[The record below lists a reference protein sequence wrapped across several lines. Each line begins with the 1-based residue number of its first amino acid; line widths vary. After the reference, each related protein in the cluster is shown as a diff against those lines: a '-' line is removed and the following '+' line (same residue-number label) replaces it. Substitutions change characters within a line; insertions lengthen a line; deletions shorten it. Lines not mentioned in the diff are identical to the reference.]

1 MSNKIQSVK
10 ISKVA
15 ALLLTL
21 CIIVSSLWTAT
32 TVSAASISVDLDLG
46 STDYNSNS
54 SIITAKTA
62 NAVLNTVKNEIFGAN
77 ISWRDN
83 GYDLWDSQNNAV
95 NETLFQKLKESGITQ
110 LRYPG
115 GIEGDYLHWAETVG
129 TERVDQIDAF
139 SSIYPTFDD
148 TDGVAYPVN
157 FGMEEFLRVCNA
169 ADIKAVL
176 QFNAGTGTP
185 DEAGALVSWLNA
197 NNYLSQVSSICI
209 GNEVHFNNNRVTGI
223 NIQKTPSQY
232 IDFSKEIFNIVN
244 PDILKGNSV
253 KLGVIGLPSSHP
265 LSRNDNWDASIISE
279 LNDSID
285 FVDVHIGYSYYTSQN
300 ESKEAAAKSYL
311 ASSKWVAEMIAEEK
325 ATIEEYAG
333 DNADNIDI
341 HISELGP
348 VGGTYSNSVV
358 GALYLADLLNVI
370 LAESKITS
378 TDYLT
383 LLNHYDS
390 SQLIGYYGHNEDGN
404 KYYWDNAVSYIY
416 RMYSDMIGREVLS
429 TSVSG
434 ASKFSSEA
442 VGLVPAISDVENATV
457 NTYYD
462 KTTGKGSVFVINKS
476 LTENL
481 VYDIALPF
489 NVTVTGATELW
500 NENYAAANRYSSQ
513 PVSTTAYPG
522 LENVRSSFTLKT
534 KPASLVKIDF
544 TVVNDEFASYED
556 EFNGDTM
563 GNYKTAG
570 PDNGIWG
577 NWSQV
582 NGMLQVTGN
591 PSANWYGTTCLI
603 RKDFTD
609 FTMEFDA
616 DLLSGYGIFLRAQD
630 DASTVGEGLNKWFGG
645 NTYAIMHWDP
655 TNANARFEVLDYNGS
670 ASSIYTSGTGKVG
683 AMSRAHWVITANGD
697 TITFTVT
704 DINNDA
710 NSFTYTLTDS
720 RYSEGGI
727 AFYNLTKTGVT
738 SLKIDN
744 LKITP
749 LGKKLYDFSD
759 DEQLGD
765 FFTAG
770 PDTGRWGNWQAV
782 NGNLQVTGNTGASWW
797 GTSFVNKY
805 KYGDFTLEFDA
816 TVSAGYGIILR
827 AQDDGST
834 SGAGLNKWFSGNTYV
849 IFHHTDSNSKIQV
862 YNFNGAETAI
872 GSAVPDTVI
881 HGKSSVHWV
890 IECAGN
896 TISYTVTDN
905 NDPTNVV
912 SGSVTDTA
920 YSSGYFGFYNLT
932 KAGVTSLKVDNLKIS
947 GNSLNDPFDST
958 VWYDNFSGGTGSK
971 YTAHGGYWNNFTS
984 LWTDTDY
991 TGVLGNENLA
1001 NGITY
1006 YYLNGFEF
1014 GDVSVEYD
1022 IDSYAPGAQF
1032 GVVLRAANPSSEGNG
1047 GDGYT
1052 VMYDGSWLFAG
1063 RIDGSFTQITTGSP
1077 HAYNPTNNGLIPNHL
1092 KVSIEG
1098 NTIKV
1103 YVNRINVPVITITDD
1118 TFKAG
1123 FIGIRTNAVAN
1134 TANNVVFDNLR
1145 VCGNVKGDANNDLS
1159 IDVIDLVRMKK
1170 CLAGMDTIIC
1180 NTDSA
1185 EIDGDGIF
1193 GAGDLVRLRQ
1203 YLLGRTDKVYNYNYQ
1218 P

>member
-1 MSNKIQSVK
+1 MSNKIHSAK
-10 ISKVA
+10 ITT
-15 ALLLTL
+15 LLLTL
-21 CIIVSSLWTAT
+21 CLIASSLWTT
-32 TVSAASISVDLDLG
+32 TVSATSNSVDLDFG
-46 STDYNSNS
+46 STEYDDNN
-54 SIITAKTA
+54 SIITAKTNNTA
-62 NAVLNTVKNEIFGAN
+62 LNTVKQEIFGAN

-83 GYDLWDSQNNAV
+83 GYDLWDSQNDAV
-95 NETLFQKLKESGITQ
+95 NATLLQKLEDSGVKQ

-129 TERVDQIDAF
+129 TNRVDQIDAF
-139 SSIYPTFDD
+139 SSIYPTYDE
-148 TDGVAYPVN
+148 TDGVTYPVN
-157 FGMEEFLRVCNA
+157 FGMEEFLQVCNA

-185 DEAGALVSWLNA
+185 GEANALVDWLNN
-197 NNYLSQVSSICI
+197 NNYLNQISSICI
-209 GNEVHFNNNRVTGI
+209 GNEVHFNNNRVAGI
-223 NIQKTPSQY
+223 DIQKTPSQY
-232 IDFSKEIFNIVN
+232 IDFANSIINTATSS
-244 PDILKGNSV
+244 ILKNNSV

-265 LSRNDNWDASIISE
+265 LSRNDNWDASIISQ
-279 LNDSID
+279 LKDSID
-285 FVDVHIGYSYYTSQN
+285 FIDVHIGYSYYTKQN
-300 ESKEAAAKSYL
+300 ESKEAAAKCYL
-311 ASSKWVAEMIAEEK
+311 ASSKWVSDMISEEK
-325 ATIEEYAG
+325 ATIEQYAG
-333 DNADNIDI
+333 ENADNIDI

-348 VGGTYSNSVV
+348 VGGSYSNSVV
-358 GALYLADLLNVI
+358 GALYLADLMNVI

-390 SQLIGYYGHNEDGN
+390 AQLIGYYGHDQSGN
-404 KYYWDNAVSYIY
+404 KYYWDNAVSFIY
-416 RMYSDMIGREVLS
+416 KMYSDMVGRKVLS

-434 ASKFSSEA
+434 ASKFDSEA
-442 VGLVPAISDVENATV
+442 VGLIPAISDVDNATV

-462 KTTGKGSVFVINKS
+462 ETTGKGSVFVLNKS
-476 LTENL
+476 LTDNL

-500 NENYAAANRYSSQ
+500 NENYDAANRYNGQ

-522 LENVRSSFTLKT
+522 LQNVRNSFTLKT
-534 KPASLVKIDF
+534 KPVSLVKVDF
-544 TVVNDEFASYED
+544 AVVTDEFVSYED

-563 GNYKTAG
+563 GNYKIAG

-577 NWSQV
+577 NWAQE

-591 PSANWYGTTCLI
+591 TSANWYGTTCLI
-603 RKDFTD
+603 RKNFTD

-655 TNANARFEVLDYNGS
+655 TNANARFEVFDYNGS
-670 ASSIYTSGTGKVG
+670 ASSIYASGTGKVG

-697 TITFTVT
+697 AITFTVT
-704 DINNDA
+704 DISNTT

-720 RYSEGGI
+720 RYSKGGI
-727 AFYNLTKTGVT
+727 AFYNLTKAGVT

-770 PDTGRWGNWQAV
+770 PDNGKWGNWQAV
-782 NGNLQVTGNTGASWW
+782 NGNLQVTGNTGANWW

-805 KYGDFTLEFDA
+805 QYGDFTLEFDA

-827 AQDDGST
+827 AEDDGST
-834 SGAGLNKWFSGNTYV
+834 SGAGLNKWFSGNAYV
-849 IFHHTDSNSKIQV
+849 IFHHTDSQSKIQV
-862 YNFNGAETAI
+862 YNYNGAQTAI
-872 GSAVPDTVI
+872 GSSVSDATI
-881 HGKSSVHWV
+881 HGKSSVHWIV
-890 IECAGN
+890 KCTGN

-912 SGSVTDTA
+912 SGSVTDAT
-920 YSSGYFGFYNLT
+920 YSDGYFGFYNLT
-932 KAGVTSLKVDNLKIS
+932 KAGVTSLKVDNLKIT
-947 GNSLNDPFDST
+947 GDSLNDPFEST
-958 VWYDNFSGGTGSK
+958 VWYDNFSGSTGGK
-971 YTAHGGYWNNFTS
+971 YTAHGGFWNNFTS

-1006 YYLNGFEF
+1006 YYLNNFEF

-1022 IDSYAPGAQF
+1022 IDSYVSGAHF
-1032 GVVLRAANPSSEGNG
+1032 GIVLRAANPSGEGNG
-1047 GDGYT
+1047 GDAYT
-1052 VMYDGSWLFAG
+1052 VMYDGNWLFAG

-1077 HAYNPTNNGLIPNHL
+1077 YAYNPTNNGLTLNHL
-1092 KVSIEG
+1092 KVSVEG
-1098 NTIKV
+1098 NTIKI
-1103 YVNRINVPVITITDD
+1103 YVNRINAPVITVTDE

-1123 FIGIRTNAVAN
+1123 FVGIRTNAIAN

-1145 VCGNVKGDANNDLS
+1145 VCGNVKGDLNGDLS
-1159 IDVIDLVRMKK
+1159 INIIDLVRMKK
-1170 CLAGMDTIIC
+1170 CLVYDNIAY

-1185 EIDGDGIF
+1185 ELDGDGNF
-1193 GAGDLVRLRQ
+1193 GAGDLVCLKQ
-1203 YLLGRTDKVYNYNYQ
+1203 YLLGLTDKVYNYNYQ